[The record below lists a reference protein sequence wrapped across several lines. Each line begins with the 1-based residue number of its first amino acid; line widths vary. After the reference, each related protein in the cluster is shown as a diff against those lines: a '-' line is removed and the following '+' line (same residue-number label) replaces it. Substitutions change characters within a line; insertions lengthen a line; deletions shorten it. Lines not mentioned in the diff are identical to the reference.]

1 MLNRIDTDAEQVR
14 LRAELKETTS
24 EAKRKKLVK
33 RLKLI
38 EAFGEF
44 RVPVRTG

>member
-1 MLNRIDTDAEQVR
+1 MDLAE
-14 LRAELKETTS
+14 TNS

-38 EAFGEF
+38 EAFWSPKLARNG
-44 RVPVRTG
+44 

>member
-1 MLNRIDTDAEQVR
+1 MLAGIDLDKEAGA

-33 RLKLI
+33 RLKMI
-38 EAFGEF
+38 EAFAEAARG
-44 RVPVRTG
+44 RSG